1 MADNDE
7 AEVCPLCLETLDIT
21 DLACQFCTCGYS
33 MCLWCWHRIREDAA
47 KQSLPARCPN
57 CRTVYQQDRVKMD
70 SLDPGQV

>member
-1 MADNDE
+1 MANTDE
-7 AEVCPLCLETLDIT
+7 AESCPLCLEALDIT

-57 CRTVYQQDRVKMD
+57 CRTVYQKERVKMD
-70 SLDPGQV
+70 TIDPDQ